1 MQTTLAV
8 VVGVLVFAFVIYK
21 IATAGRSKDVDRSLW
36 TSTYATETSTEES
49 TKPLVMKA
57 DVFEVKETL
66 VTPATEPLVTP
77 IADAPK
83 KPTRKRST
91 KTTTSTSAEVMPSS
105 VDHLTSTVNMISQG
119 SVISSVSTS
128 ASASTSSSSSSSY
141 DSSCSS
147 SSSSYDSG
155 SSCDTSSGSY

>member
-57 DVFEVKETL
+57 DAFEVKETM

-91 KTTTSTSAEVMPSS
+91 KTTTSTSAEAMPSS
-105 VDHLTSTVNMISQG
+105 VDHLTSTVNTISQG

-128 ASASTSSSSSSSY
+128 ASASTSSSSSY
-141 DSSCSS
+141 DSGCSS